1 MTAIRWRP
9 WSASRSGPWHWS
21 TRACVPWA
29 TRARFSSKAASVSA
43 ATWWVGLG
51 LDTAAFRRVGGFEDT
66 NTPVSP
72 FRQQTCCW
80 RFHLPSNADICKQQV
95 AKTHPHSTGF
105 RELGHVRPRGPG
117 ITQAGDLTV
126 SPLQALVPRYYAVD
140 VEAMDP
146 EGKPLVMRASGW
158 RARILQHECD
168 HLQGILYVDRMWPTT
183 LAATENLPQW
193 ARAIPAGVMGRCTC
207 HHPVDRLWQPG
218 HPTPMP
224 VTTLTDTSTTTA
236 TTSPVK
242 GSG

>member
-1 MTAIRWRP
+1 MPKAFPPIVQAGTPVLREAAREVLQEQLGSEWLRNLVATMIDVM
-9 WSASRSGPWHWS
+9 
-21 TRACVPWA
+21 RAAPG
-29 TRARFSSKAASVSA
+29 
-43 ATWWVGLG
+43 VGLAAPQIG
-51 LDTAAFRRVGGFEDT
+51 EPWRVIVLEDREEYIARQAVSGTYDCDTLAAMEREPFGPLALVNPRLRPVGHEGAVFFEGCL
-66 NTPVSP
+66 S
-72 FRQQTCCW
+72 
-80 RFHLPSNADICKQQV
+80 
-95 AKTHPHSTGF
+95 
-105 RELGHVRPRGPG
+105 VRGY
-117 ITQAGDLTV
+117 V
-126 SPLQALVPRYYAVD
+126 ALVPRYYAVD